1 MPATSSAPRD
11 SIAPPRRKGEQT
23 AQRILDAAE
32 DLFAGRG
39 YAGTT
44 MRDVAAAVGLRTP
57 SLYNHFPSKE
67 ALYAAVLERGIS
79 PLLAVLSQA
88 VETGRRNPEQDPG
101 RIVQRMMAQVAQR
114 PKLPRLIQHETLSG
128 GEHLSPMLRGW
139 IEPLFARADEI
150 VEAGPAASRWER
162 DQLPL
167 LVIAMYNV
175 IVGYFT
181 IAPLYKELNG
191 ADLLTREMLE
201 KQTRL
206 FSELVMMLFGPPA
219 AVEDR
224 RDAAIRSQPSDDRR
238 RVRPDG
244 FLRTRKGAPA

>member
-1 MPATSSAPRD
+1 MPSTSTDPRD
-11 SIAPPRRKGEQT
+11 PFARSRRKGEET
-23 AQRILDAAE
+23 AERILDAAE
-32 DLFAGRG
+32 DLFAERG
-39 YAGTT
+39 YAGAT
-44 MRDVAAAVGLRTP
+44 MRDVSAAAGLRTP
-57 SLYNHFPSKE
+57 SLYNHFPGKE
-67 ALYAAVLERGIS
+67 ALYAAVLERGIN
-79 PLLAVLSQA
+79 PLLAVLSEA
-88 VETGRRNPEQDPG
+88 VETGERNPQQDPG
-101 RIVQRMMAQVAQR
+101 RLVEKMMAQAARR

-191 ADLLTREMLE
+191 ADLLTQEMLE

-206 FSELVMMLFGPPA
+206 FRELVMMLFGPPA
-219 AVEDR
+219 AAEDR
-224 RDAAIRSQPSDDRR
+224 RDAAI
-238 RVRPDG
+238 
-244 FLRTRKGAPA
+244 